1 MSFISDLGKGF
12 VRSAV
17 NQVGRD
23 GGKVI
28 SNQLYGNAHST
39 PIRGIGMTDKN
50 EYINIE
56 NGEFVSPDEL
66 RNKAIEEGFKCSA
79 CKYSTATK
87 IMWYILF
94 LFFASILFGSLPLLG
109 IIPYIILFVIGI
121 RKIFQKHIYM
131 RKTETI
137 TTFTSDKR
145 YKTGNRISGQSESQI
160 ELKVPI
166 SRKEK
171 GITMKI
177 GLLYILLSFFS
188 LYVGIQIS
196 EYVYHRHQSEQTTIS
211 IDE

>member
-1 MSFISDLGKGF
+1 MSFITDLGKGF
-12 VRSAV
+12 IRSAV

-28 SNQLYGNAHST
+28 SNHLYGNAHST

-50 EYINIE
+50 EYIDME
-56 NGEFVSPDEL
+56 NGKFVSPDEL
-66 RNKAIEEGFKCSA
+66 RNKAMEEGFKCSA

-94 LFFASILFGSLPLLG
+94 LFFTSILFGSLPLLG

-121 RKIFQKHIYM
+121 KKIFQKHIYM
-131 RKTETI
+131 RKMETV
-137 TTFTSDKR
+137 TTFTADKR
-145 YKTGNRISGQSESQI
+145 YKTGNRISGQSESLI
-160 ELKVPI
+160 EIKVPI

-171 GITMKI
+171 GVTMKV

-196 EYVYHRHQSEQTTIS
+196 EYVHHLPQSEQTTIS
-211 IDE
+211 NY